1 MNDLLEKTV
10 AALEKNRIAVTVVD
24 RKADVPAAVA
34 ALLTPGCSVAVGGS
48 VTLQETGVLDL
59 LRSGQ
64 YRFLDRFA
72 PDLSPEQREDVL
84 RRSLTADAFL
94 CSANAVTANG
104 ELYNVDGNAN
114 RVAALAYGPR
124 RAIVVA
130 GINKLV
136 PDLAAAVR
144 RVKTVAAP
152 KNAVR
157 LHCATPCAATGHC
170 LCPDGG
176 MTEGCDSPQRLCCE
190 YLVTARQR
198 DPDRIRVILVREA
211 CGY

>member
-84 RRSLTADAFL
+84 HRSLTADAFL

-136 PDLAAAVR
+136 PDLTAAVR

-170 LCPDGG
+170 LRPDGG

-190 YLVTARQR
+190 YLVTAWQR
-198 DPDRIRVILVREA
+198 DPAHLHVILVREA